1 MIELTEGM
9 DVNAADALTLNEILL
24 SETARS
30 YNALGV
36 ELVPSDAV
44 KNTRGLAT
52 ARLRALPVRRGK
64 YWYYPRYDGG
74 RTLYCRSIASD
85 DGIQEYM
92 HGDFQEAVDEVV
104 HPNLVNS
111 VKLGANRRTGKL
123 FSIEHVGRGRMRM
136 LVMDGSPGRSPAVV
150 CNIDNVGSTAAWAGD
165 SNWIF
170 YTKLDDA
177 LRPAELWA
185 RNVDDPRSEIRLHW
199 EDDKRCGIVVY
210 ANGGHVF
217 SLSSTPEVSESA
229 EYRMEDDG
237 TWSRNVLINRSRGLL
252 HRVFA
257 ADDRGG
263 TRRYLVRHLDSSGD
277 QILSWA
283 NECDLD
289 ASVGSVKWSRVFGG
303 APRTVLTDVYVVPN
317 HIVLGMRV
325 NALPRV
331 GVIYMSSPGDV
342 LMVGPD
348 EEDDDLIGVRVVDA
362 DEDSSVLRVAF
373 EYYTRHIRAID
384 YRYVDGK
391 SFEIPFDMK
400 EPDISTRLI
409 ATREYVRSGGV
420 DIPMTFVRS
429 EKVRPDGRAPGVL
442 VAYGCYQSCLDP
454 EFARSWLKLLQRGVV
469 IVYAHVRGGGEMGS
483 WWHEQGRGINKVNSL
498 MDFDTCARYAVES
511 GWVAEGRLGAATA
524 SAGAILVASS
534 INRNPGLFR
543 ACLLR
548 QPFVDPHNVLRDPA
562 LPLVAT
568 DWSEFGNPLEDQ
580 RVAEMI
586 RSYSPLQNVRTQDYP
601 AIGIVL
607 SELDSRISNSDAV
620 EWVERIRSASTSSR
634 PLYIDAIMGVG
645 HGCDD
650 ARFELAFWERELLN
664 A

>member
-1 MIELTEGM
+1 MTAS
-9 DVNAADALTLNEILL
+9 NALALDETLL
-24 SETARS
+24 SETSCS
-30 YNALGV
+30 YRALGV
-36 ELVPSDAV
+36 ELGPSDVV
-44 KNTRGLAT
+44 KNTHGLAV

-74 RTLYCRSIASD
+74 RTLYCRSVASD
-85 DGIQEYM
+85 NDIRKYM
-92 HGDFQEAVDEVV
+92 HGDFQDWVDEVV
-104 HPNLVNS
+104 HPDLVNS
-111 VKLGANRRTGKL
+111 VKLGVNRRTGRL
-123 FSIEHVGRGRMRM
+123 FSIEHIGRGRMRM
-136 LVMDGSPGRSPAVV
+136 LVMDGAPGRSPAVV
-150 CNIDNVGSTAAWAGD
+150 CSIDNVGSTAAWADD

-185 RNVDDPRSEIRLHW
+185 RNVDDPGSEIMLHS

-229 EYRMEDDG
+229 EYRIGADG
-237 TWSRNVLINRSRGLL
+237 AWIRNVLINRSCGLL

-257 ADDRGG
+257 VDERDG
-263 TRRYLVRHLDSSGD
+263 TRRYLVRHLDSAGV

-283 NECDLD
+283 NERDLD
-289 ASVGSVKWSRVFGG
+289 ASVCIAKWSRVFGG
-303 APRTVLTDVYVVPN
+303 TPGTALTDVYVVSN
-317 HIVLGMRV
+317 HIVVGMRAD
-325 NALPRV
+325 ALPKV
-331 GVIYMSSPGDV
+331 GVIDMSSAGDIFI
-342 LMVGPD
+342 VGPD
-348 EEDDDLIGVRVVDA
+348 GDADDLVGVRVVDA
-362 DEDSSVLRVAF
+362 DEDGSALRVAL
-373 EYYTRHIRAID
+373 EYYTRQIRVID

-391 SFEIPFDMK
+391 SVEIPFDME
-400 EPDISTRLI
+400 EPDISTRFI

-420 DIPMTFVRS
+420 DIPMTFVHS
-429 EKVRPDGRAPGVL
+429 EEVRPDGRAPGVL

-454 EFARSWLKLLQRGVV
+454 AFTNNWLELLQRGVV

-498 MDFDTCARYAVES
+498 MDFDVCARYAIES
-511 GWVAEGRLGAATA
+511 GWVAEGRLGAVTA

-548 QPFVDPHNVLRDPA
+548 QPFVDPHNVLRDPG

-580 RVAEMI
+580 RAAEMI
-586 RSYSPLQNVRTQDYP
+586 RSYSPLQNVRAQDYP
-601 AIGIVL
+601 AIGVVL
-607 SELDSRISNSDAV
+607 GELDSRISNSDVV
-620 EWVERIRSASTSSR
+620 EWVERIRSASTSSL
-634 PLYIDAIMGVG
+634 PIYIDAMMGVG
-645 HGCDD
+645 HGCGD